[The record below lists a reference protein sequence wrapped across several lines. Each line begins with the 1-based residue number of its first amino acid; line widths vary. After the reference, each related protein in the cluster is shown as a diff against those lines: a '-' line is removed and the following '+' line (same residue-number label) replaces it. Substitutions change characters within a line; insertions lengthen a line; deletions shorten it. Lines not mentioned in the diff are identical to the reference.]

1 MALGLVHRLRPDW
14 VAVELQQA
22 AGELGESAQRL
33 SRLTTCAVTAFEQAL
48 AILTRRGRPPR
59 DRAADET
66 QAELSLTRALLTV
79 ATAILACVS
88 LRGRVVK
95 EHIVGAWK
103 RLANEPGMTQ
113 ERFCKALAL
122 PPRTLRSWLAHPPA
136 SEAAPE
142 RELQAAPAPK
152 LKRRTR
158 PPRRPRFGFDV
169 MLPETQI
176 GADTTDLSA
185 FGVPLKL
192 IAAQDI
198 GGRDEQLFDA
208 VLVEDHESAAL
219 VTQVLTEALSVL
231 PGAQAITDQGTPY
244 MAAATRE
251 ALAALEVEHAP
262 QREGDPLGKSTVER
276 AFRTLKSIAQPLLS
290 LADHAAAKV
299 PALCNAELAAGFTKL
314 VIAALLRAYQCG
326 ARAARNA
333 MAARPGLDE
342 DTLRRLAQESR
353 EHAVAQER
361 SRRLL
366 LSHVHEVFNL
376 AGSAQTFVNQ
386 LCRYPIDVLHEAERM
401 FRTQVHRDDI
411 RDRKSYFAALVRNAY
426 DDYLKARA
434 RAQRDEAEREQL
446 ARAHAVVG
454 DAYAAWRADPAA
466 WLRHALEL
474 IAVQWR
480 PVPGGLLFDGHGL
493 GFGWARAALRL
504 LVEQLGPDAAAD
516 VVEGVL
522 HAFRLS
528 HLDSLGPHG
537 VDAIVA
543 LARELLPSQHAPEQD
558 PTQGLVPTDAS
569 AILRVTGRNQRPPR
583 SDRLRI

>member
-22 AGELGESAQRL
+22 ADELGESAQRL
-33 SRLTTCAVTAFEQAL
+33 SRLTTSAVTAFEEAL

-66 QAELSLTRALLTV
+66 QAELSLTRALLAV

-136 SEAAPE
+136 SAPELDPQAAPE
-142 RELQAAPAPK
+142 PK
-152 LKRRTR
+152 PKRRTR

-219 VTQVLTEALSVL
+219 VTQVLTEALSEL

-276 AFRTLKSIAQPLLS
+276 AFRTVKSIAQPLLS
-290 LADHAAAKV
+290 LADRTAAKV

-314 VIAALLRAYQCG
+314 VITSLLRAYQCG

-333 MAARPGLDE
+333 MASRPGLDE
-342 DTLRRLAQESR
+342 DTLRRLAKESR
-353 EHAVAQER
+353 ERAVAQER

-366 LSHVHEVFNL
+366 LSHIHGLFNL
-376 AGSAQTFVNQ
+376 AGSAQAFVNQ
-386 LCRYPIDVLHEAERM
+386 LCRYPLDVLHEAERM

-426 DDYLKARA
+426 GDYLKARA
-434 RAQRDEAEREQL
+434 RAQRDEAERGQL
-446 ARAHAVVG
+446 AKAHEEVG
-454 DAYAAWRADPAA
+454 AAYAAWRADPAA
-466 WLRHALEL
+466 WLRHALDL
-474 IAVQWR
+474 IAMQWCPER
-480 PVPGGLLFDGHGL
+480 GGLLFDGHGL

-528 HLDSLGPHG
+528 HLDALGPQG

-543 LARELLPSQHAPEQD
+543 LAREHLPSQHVPEQD

>member
-14 VAVELQQA
+14 VAVDLQQA
-22 AGELGESAQRL
+22 AAELGESAQRL
-33 SRLTTCAVTAFEQAL
+33 SRLTTSAVVAFEEAL

-66 QAELSLTRALLTV
+66 QAELSLTRALLAV
-79 ATAILACVS
+79 STAILACVS
-88 LRGRVVK
+88 LRSRAVRA
-95 EHIVGAWK
+95 HIVGAWK
-103 RLANEPGMTQ
+103 RLASEPGMTQ

-122 PPRTLRSWLAHPPA
+122 PTRTLRSWLAQGPA
-136 SEAAPE
+136 STAAPE
-142 RELQAAPAPK
+142 VKPQSTPK
-152 LKRRTR
+152 PKPKGRTR
-158 PPRRPRFGFDV
+158 APRRPRFGFGV
-169 MLPETQI
+169 MLPDTQI

-208 VLVEDHESAAL
+208 VVVEDHESAAL
-219 VTQVLTEALSVL
+219 VTQVLTEALSEL

-244 MAAATRE
+244 MATATRE

-276 AFRTLKSIAQPLLS
+276 AFRTVKSIAQPLLS
-290 LADHAAAKV
+290 LTDRAAAEM

-314 VIAALLRAYQCG
+314 VITALLRAYQCG

-333 MAARPGLDE
+333 MASRPGLDE

-366 LSHVHEVFNL
+366 LSHIHGIFNL
-376 AGSAQTFVNQ
+376 AGSAQAFVNQ
-386 LCRYPIDVLHEAERM
+386 LCRYPLDVIHDAERM
-401 FRTQVHRDDI
+401 FRTQAHRDDI
-411 RDRKSYFAALVRNAY
+411 RDRKSYFAVLVRNAY
-426 DDYLKARA
+426 DEYLKARA
-434 RAQRDEAEREQL
+434 RAQRDEADREQL
-446 ARAHAVVG
+446 AKAHAE
-454 DAYAAWRADPAA
+454 ATATHAAWKADPAA
-466 WLRHALEL
+466 WLRHALDL
-474 IAVQWR
+474 VAMQWCPER
-480 PVPGGLLFDGHGL
+480 GGLLFDGL
-493 GFGWARAALRL
+493 GFGLGCARAALRL
-504 LVEQLGPDAAAD
+504 LVERLAPAAAVD

-522 HAFRLS
+522 HAFRLA
-528 HLDSLGPHG
+528 HLDALGPQG

-543 LARELLPSQHAPEQD
+543 LARKHLPIKHAPTQD
-558 PTQGLVPTDAS
+558 PTQGLVLTDAS
-569 AILRVTGRNQRPPR
+569 DILRVTGRNQRPPR